1 MASSFYI
8 YGVGEAIEDKEY
20 GSWTIEVFPVEVLPS
35 ASGSLTEEESISA
48 SLTTSTG
55 GSKSISL
62 SKSSTIT
69 ATWLQFGNYNRAIPP
84 DICKGEHVLL
94 FRYAGEDTF
103 FWIPLFAR
111 FDLRRQETVMNFY
124 SNKTENATEDELNT
138 KGYYTLI
145 DTRNKLLQ
153 LHTDNNDTEPVGW
166 DIKLDTNE
174 GKFTIEDT
182 NENVIE
188 IDGVNNTLTMTFG
201 SDITVT
207 TDGNISVTSS
217 EDTSIENTNMTTNS
231 SGTLQMTCN
240 GLAITSGAYELLE
253 VLEELC
259 DILQNQQHIG
269 NMGPTTVSPT
279 TLTDIVTLKAK
290 ISSMKA

>member
-8 YGVGEAIEDKEY
+8 YGVGIAVEDKEY
-20 GSWTIEVFPVEVLPS
+20 GSETLEVFPIEVLPS
-35 ASGSLTEEESISA
+35 ANGSLTDEESQSA
-48 SLTTSTG
+48 TLTTS
-55 GSKSISL
+55 ISETKTVSL
-62 SKSSTIT
+62 TKTVTIT
-69 ATWLQFGNYNRAIPP
+69 ASWLQFGNYNRATAP
-84 DICKGEHVLL
+84 DVCKGEHVLL

-103 FWIPLFAR
+103 YWVTLFAR

-124 SNKTENATEDELNT
+124 SNKTEDATEDELNT

-166 DIKLDTNE
+166 DVKLDTNE

-182 NENVIE
+182 NENVVE
-188 IDGVNNTLTMTFG
+188 IDGVNNTLTITFG

-207 TDGNISVTSS
+207 TDGNISFTSS

-279 TLTDIVTLKAK
+279 TLADIVTLKAK